1 MPMTDDA
8 ETIAVRK
15 ELAPTG
21 RLRVG
26 IAVGPTVGAGNVA
39 MDVATGRPRGIA
51 VDLGTELA
59 GKLGVPIEFVPYPSS
74 GALTDAADSGAWDVA
89 FIPVDDERRRKVA
102 FGPAHMVL
110 QSTYLVAPASN
121 IRNHADVDRPGVRVA
136 GIENTATTRAAARS
150 LKTVAVVNVKTADE
164 LLELLRSGKADAVVQ
179 SREALTGLATKLP
192 GARVLDGSFLNSFVA
207 VAVPRNRP
215 AALAYVSAFIEE
227 AKASGSV
234 RRAFDNAGLKS
245 SVVAPPGQMP

>member
-1 MPMTDDA
+1 
-8 ETIAVRK
+8 
-15 ELAPTG
+15 
-21 RLRVG
+21 VG
-26 IAVGPTVGAGNVA
+26 
-39 MDVATGRPRGIA
+39 
-51 VDLGTELA
+51 
-59 GKLGVPIEFVPYPSS
+59 
-74 GALTDAADSGAWDVA
+74 
-89 FIPVDDERRRKVA
+89 
-102 FGPAHMVL
+102 
-110 QSTYLVAPASN
+110 PASN